1 MQQQKIGIREM
12 NRREDWITDKRDRI
26 IESSKGMEF
35 DEGSV
40 SVGVR
45 SLIGN
50 IRFLFSVL
58 DECSYINIKIRD
70 KLMTVTVTIP
80 DYNFVINPYLETDEC
95 LKQPDGEEDWITYEW
110 LKTFGLVELMDQQ
123 WRRSNEEKE
132 KIEKERQR
140 LIQAVDWTNGVPRSG
155 DD

>member
-1 MQQQKIGIREM
+1 MNHRE
-12 NRREDWITDKRDRI
+12 NWVTDKRDRI

-58 DECSYINIKIRD
+58 DECRYNNIKIRD
-70 KLMTVTVTIP
+70 KLMTVTVTIL

-110 LKTFGLVELMDQQ
+110 LKTFGLVELMDKE
-123 WRRSNEEKE
+123 WRRTNEEKE
-132 KIEKERQR
+132 KIEEERQR
-140 LIQAVDWTNGVPRSG
+140 LIQTVDWTTNNQQPSG

>member
-1 MQQQKIGIREM
+1 M
-12 NRREDWITDKRDRI
+12 NHREDWVTDKRDRI

-50 IRFLFSVL
+50 LSFLFRVL

-80 DYNFVINPYLETDEC
+80 DYNIVINPYLETDEC
-95 LKQPDGEEDWITYEW
+95 LNQSQEEEDWITYEW
-110 LKTFGLVELMDQQ
+110 LKEFGLVELMDKE
-123 WRRSNEEKE
+123 WRRTNEEKE
-132 KIEKERQR
+132 KIEEERQR
-140 LIQAVDWTNGVPRSG
+140 LIQTLDFNHEQSPSG

>member
-1 MQQQKIGIREM
+1 M
-12 NRREDWITDKRDRI
+12 NLREDWTTDKRDRI
-26 IESSKGMEF
+26 IECSKGIEL

-50 IRFLFSVL
+50 LRFLFSVL
-58 DECSYINIKIRD
+58 NECSYINIKIRD

-95 LKQPDGEEDWITYEW
+95 LNQSHEGGDWITYEW
-110 LKTFGLVELMDQQ
+110 LKEFGLVELMDKE
-123 WRRSNEEKE
+123 WRRTNEEKE
-132 KIEKERQR
+132 KIEEEGQSLIQTVDLTNERQS
-140 LIQAVDWTNGVPRSG
+140 SG

>member
-1 MQQQKIGIREM
+1 M
-12 NRREDWITDKRDRI
+12 NHREDWVTDKRDRI

-45 SLIGN
+45 SLIAN
-50 IRFLFSVL
+50 IRFLFSVF

-70 KLMTVTVTIP
+70 KLMMVTVTIP

-110 LKTFGLVELMDQQ
+110 LMIFGLVELMDQQ

-140 LIQAVDWTNGVPRSG
+140 LIQAVNWPNEVPRSG

>member
-1 MQQQKIGIREM
+1 M
-12 NRREDWITDKRDRI
+12 NHREDWITDKRDRI

-50 IRFLFSVL
+50 LRFLFRVL

-70 KLMTVTVTIP
+70 KLMTVTVTIS
-80 DYNFVINPYLETDEC
+80 DYNIVINPYLETDEC
-95 LKQPDGEEDWITYEW
+95 LNQSQEDEDWITYEW
-110 LKTFGLVELMDQQ
+110 LKEFGLVELMDKE
-123 WRRSNEEKE
+123 WRRTNEEKE
-132 KIEKERQR
+132 KIEEERQR
-140 LIQAVDWTNGVPRSG
+140 LIQTLDFNHEQSPSG

>member
-1 MQQQKIGIREM
+1 M
-12 NRREDWITDKRDRI
+12 NHREDWIADKRDRI

-35 DEGSV
+35 DKGSV
-40 SVGVR
+40 SVGVK
-45 SLIGN
+45 SLVGN
-50 IRFLFSVL
+50 LRFLFRVL

-110 LKTFGLVELMDQQ
+110 LKEFGLVELMDKE
-123 WRRSNEEKE
+123 WRRFNEEKE

-140 LIQAVDWTNGVPRSG
+140 LIQAVDWTNEVPRSG

>member
-1 MQQQKIGIREM
+1 M
-12 NRREDWITDKRDRI
+12 NHREDWITGKRDRI

-70 KLMTVTVTIP
+70 KLMMVTVTIP

-95 LKQPDGEEDWITYEW
+95 LKQPDGVEDWITYEW
-110 LKTFGLVELMDQQ
+110 LKTFGLVDLMDQQ

-140 LIQAVDWTNGVPRSG
+140 LIQAVNWTNEVRRSG

>member
-1 MQQQKIGIREM
+1 M
-12 NRREDWITDKRDRI
+12 NHREDWVTEKRDRI

-50 IRFLFSVL
+50 LRFLFRVL

-80 DYNFVINPYLETDEC
+80 DYRVVINPYLETYEC
-95 LKQPDGEEDWITYEW
+95 LTQSQEKEDWITYEW
-110 LKTFGLVELMDQQ
+110 LKAYGLVELMDKE
-123 WRRSNEEKE
+123 WRRANEESE
-132 KIEKERQR
+132 KIEEERQR
-140 LIQAVDWTNGVPRSG
+140 LIQTVDWTNEQPTSG

>member
-1 MQQQKIGIREM
+1 M
-12 NRREDWITDKRDRI
+12 NHREDWVTEKRDRI

-50 IRFLFSVL
+50 LRFLFRVL

-70 KLMTVTVTIP
+70 KLMMVTITIS
-80 DYNFVINPYLETDEC
+80 DYNIVINPYLETDEC
-95 LKQPDGEEDWITYEW
+95 LNQSQEDEDWITYEW
-110 LKTFGLVELMDQQ
+110 LKEFGLVELMDKE
-123 WRRSNEEKE
+123 WRSTNEEKE
-132 KIEKERQR
+132 KIEEKRQR
-140 LIQAVDWTNGVPRSG
+140 LIQTVDWTTNNQQPSG

>member
-1 MQQQKIGIREM
+1 M
-12 NRREDWITDKRDRI
+12 NHRGDWVTEKRDRI

-35 DEGSV
+35 DEESV

-50 IRFLFSVL
+50 LRFLFRVL

-70 KLMTVTVTIP
+70 KLMTVTITIS
-80 DYNFVINPYLETDEC
+80 DYNIVINPYLETDEC
-95 LKQPDGEEDWITYEW
+95 LNQSQEEEDWITYEW
-110 LKTFGLVELMDQQ
+110 LKEFGLVELMDKE
-123 WRRSNEEKE
+123 WRRTNEEKE
-132 KIEKERQR
+132 KIEEERQR
-140 LIQAVDWTNGVPRSG
+140 LIQTVDWTNKQQSSG

>member
-1 MQQQKIGIREM
+1 M
-12 NRREDWITDKRDRI
+12 NHRDDWIADKLDRI
-26 IESSKGMEF
+26 IESSKGKEF
-35 DEGSV
+35 DQGSV

-70 KLMTVTVTIP
+70 KLMMVTVTIP

-110 LKTFGLVELMDQQ
+110 LKTFGLVELMDKE
-123 WRRSNEEKE
+123 WRRTNEEKE
-132 KIEKERQR
+132 KIEEERQR
-140 LIQAVDWTNGVPRSG
+140 LIQTVDWTTNNQQPSG
-155 DD
+155 DE

>member
-1 MQQQKIGIREM
+1 M
-12 NRREDWITDKRDRI
+12 NHREDWITDKRDRI

-50 IRFLFSVL
+50 LRFLFRVL
-58 DECSYINIKIRD
+58 DECSYINIKIRG
-70 KLMTVTVTIP
+70 KLMAVTITIS
-80 DYNFVINPYLETDEC
+80 DYNIVINPYLETDEC
-95 LKQPDGEEDWITYEW
+95 LKQPDAEGDWITYEW
-110 LKTFGLVELMDQQ
+110 LKTFGLVDLMDQE

-140 LIQAVDWTNGVPRSG
+140 LIQTVDWTNEVPRSG

>member
-1 MQQQKIGIREM
+1 MREM
-12 NRREDWITDKRDRI
+12 NHREDWVNEKRDRI

-35 DEGSV
+35 DEESV

-50 IRFLFSVL
+50 LRFLFRVL

-70 KLMTVTVTIP
+70 KLMTVTITNS
-80 DYNFVINPYLETDEC
+80 DYNIVINPYLETDEC
-95 LKQPDGEEDWITYEW
+95 LNQSQEDEDWITYEW
-110 LKTFGLVELMDQQ
+110 LKEFGLVELMDKE
-123 WRRSNEEKE
+123 WRRTNEEKG
-132 KIEKERQR
+132 KIEEERQR
-140 LIQAVDWTNGVPRSG
+140 LIQTVDWTNKQQSSG

>member
-1 MQQQKIGIREM
+1 MA
-12 NRREDWITDKRDRI
+12 DKRDRI

-80 DYNFVINPYLETDEC
+80 DYNIVINPHLETDEC
-95 LKQPDGEEDWITYEW
+95 LNQSQKEEDWITYEW
-110 LKTFGLVELMDQQ
+110 LKEFGLVELMDKE
-123 WRRSNEEKE
+123 WRRTNEEKE
-132 KIEKERQR
+132 KIEEERQR
-140 LIQAVDWTNGVPRSG
+140 LIQTVDWTNEQTTSG

>member
-1 MQQQKIGIREM
+1 MRDM
-12 NRREDWITDKRDRI
+12 NHREDWITDKRDRI

-35 DEGSV
+35 DEESV

-50 IRFLFSVL
+50 LRFLFRVL

-70 KLMTVTVTIP
+70 KLMTVTITIS
-80 DYNFVINPYLETDEC
+80 DYNIVINPYLETDEC
-95 LKQPDGEEDWITYEW
+95 LNQSQEEEDWITYEW
-110 LKTFGLVELMDQQ
+110 LKEFGLVELMDKE
-123 WRRSNEEKE
+123 WRRTNEEKE
-132 KIEKERQR
+132 KIEEERQR
-140 LIQAVDWTNGVPRSG
+140 LIQTVDWTNTQQSSG

>member
-1 MQQQKIGIREM
+1 M
-12 NRREDWITDKRDRI
+12 NHREDWIADKRDRI
-26 IESSKGMEF
+26 IETSKGMDF

-45 SLIGN
+45 SLVGN

-70 KLMTVTVTIP
+70 KLMTVTVTIS

-110 LKTFGLVELMDQQ
+110 LKTFGLVELMDKE
-123 WRRSNEEKE
+123 WRRFNEEKE
-132 KIEKERQR
+132 KIEKVRQR
-140 LIQAVDWTNGVPRSG
+140 LIQAVNWTNEVPRSG

>member
-1 MQQQKIGIREM
+1 MREM
-12 NRREDWITDKRDRI
+12 NHRGDWVTEKRDRI

-50 IRFLFSVL
+50 LRFLFRVL

-70 KLMTVTVTIP
+70 KLMTVTITIS
-80 DYNFVINPYLETDEC
+80 DYNIVINPYLETDEC
-95 LKQPDGEEDWITYEW
+95 LNQSQGEEDWITYEW
-110 LKTFGLVELMDQQ
+110 LKEFGLVELMDKE
-123 WRRSNEEKE
+123 WRRTNEEKE
-132 KIEKERQR
+132 KIEEKRQR
-140 LIQAVDWTNGVPRSG
+140 LIQTVDWTTNNQQPSG

>member
-1 MQQQKIGIREM
+1 M
-12 NRREDWITDKRDRI
+12 NHREDWIADKRDRI

-50 IRFLFSVL
+50 LRFLFRVL

-70 KLMTVTVTIP
+70 KLMTVTITTS
-80 DYNFVINPYLETDEC
+80 DYNIVINPYLETDEC
-95 LKQPDGEEDWITYEW
+95 LKQSDGEEDWITYEW
-110 LKTFGLVELMDQQ
+110 LKTFGLVELMDKE
-123 WRRSNEEKE
+123 WRRFNEEKE
-132 KIEKERQR
+132 KIEKVRQR
-140 LIQAVDWTNGVPRSG
+140 LIQAVDWTNEVPRSG

>member
-1 MQQQKIGIREM
+1 M
-12 NRREDWITDKRDRI
+12 NHRDDWIAGKRDRI

-110 LKTFGLVELMDQQ
+110 LKTFGLVELMDHG
-123 WRRSNEEKE
+123 WRRFNEEKE

-140 LIQAVDWTNGVPRSG
+140 LIQAVNWTNEVPRSG

>member
-1 MQQQKIGIREM
+1 M
-12 NRREDWITDKRDRI
+12 NHREDWIADKRDRI

-58 DECSYINIKIRD
+58 DECRYINIKIRD

-140 LIQAVDWTNGVPRSG
+140 LIQAVDWTNEVPRLG

>member
-1 MQQQKIGIREM
+1 MREM
-12 NRREDWITDKRDRI
+12 NHRGDWVTEKRDRI

-40 SVGVR
+40 SFGVR

-50 IRFLFSVL
+50 LRFLFRVL

-132 KIEKERQR
+132 KMEKERQR
-140 LIQAVDWTNGVPRSG
+140 LIQTVDWTNEVPRSG

>member
-1 MQQQKIGIREM
+1 M
-12 NRREDWITDKRDRI
+12 NHRDDWIAGKRDRI
-26 IESSKGMEF
+26 IESSKRMEF
-35 DEGSV
+35 DQGSV

-70 KLMTVTVTIP
+70 KLMMVTVTIP

-95 LKQPDGEEDWITYEW
+95 LKQSDGEEDWITYEW
-110 LKTFGLVELMDQQ
+110 LKTFGLVELMDKE

-140 LIQAVDWTNGVPRSG
+140 LIQTVDWTNEVPRSG

>member
-1 MQQQKIGIREM
+1 M
-12 NRREDWITDKRDRI
+12 NHREDWVTDKRDRI

-45 SLIGN
+45 SLLGN
-50 IRFLFSVL
+50 LRFLFRVL

-70 KLMTVTVTIP
+70 KLMTVTATIP
-80 DYNFVINPYLETDEC
+80 DYNSVINPYLETDEC
-95 LKQPDGEEDWITYEW
+95 LNQSHEEEDWINYEC
-110 LKTFGLVELMDQQ
+110 LKEFGLAELMDKE
-123 WRRSNEEKE
+123 WRGTIEEKE
-132 KIEKERQR
+132 KIEEERQR
-140 LIQAVDWTNGVPRSG
+140 LIQAADWTNKQQSSG

>member
-1 MQQQKIGIREM
+1 M
-12 NRREDWITDKRDRI
+12 NHREDWVNEKRDRI

-35 DEGSV
+35 DEESV

-50 IRFLFSVL
+50 LRFLFRFL

-70 KLMTVTVTIP
+70 KLMTVTITNS
-80 DYNFVINPYLETDEC
+80 DYNIVINPYLETDEC
-95 LKQPDGEEDWITYEW
+95 LNQSQEQEDWITYEW
-110 LKTFGLVELMDQQ
+110 LKEFGLVELMDKE
-123 WRRSNEEKE
+123 WRRTNEEKE
-132 KIEKERQR
+132 KIEEERQR
-140 LIQAVDWTNGVPRSG
+140 LIQTVDWTTNNQQPSG

>member
-1 MQQQKIGIREM
+1 M
-12 NRREDWITDKRDRI
+12 NHRDDWMADKRDRI
-26 IESSKGMEF
+26 IESSKRMEF

-95 LKQPDGEEDWITYEW
+95 LKQPDGEEDWITYDW
-110 LKTFGLVELMDQQ
+110 LKSFGLVELMDKE
-123 WRRSNEEKE
+123 WRRFNEEKE
-132 KIEKERQR
+132 KIEKVRQR
-140 LIQAVDWTNGVPRSG
+140 LIQAVDWTNEVPRSG